1 VLLLNPD
8 AVLDSSAIGALLAA
22 AGRHPEAIGF
32 SPKVML
38 QGYEG
43 ILDSVGID
51 LLLGSEGSQRGLGE
65 PDVGQFDV
73 EERIAGLCFAAA
85 LIRRSAFLDESVGGL
100 DDRFFMFYEDVD
112 WSMRASLQGETFWSV
127 PSAHVQHV
135 HSASTRAMPS
145 AFKERLIRRNIIWTA
160 AKNLERR
167 RVGRVVARQT
177 AVAIL
182 SALRSRHGLTGL
194 RAITEAW
201 IGMPA
206 MLASRRV
213 YQRRRRLSDQDVLIR
228 GSKFGSFDTSKYGP
242 VASVRTLVGVLSRLY
257 VSSPNPALGALV
269 LRLSLAQQTSA
280 PYPGRIAQLVRES
293 GIEISPGLEWLL
305 QRLEASTK
313 T

>member
-1 VLLLNPD
+1 
-8 AVLDSSAIGALLAA
+8 
-22 AGRHPEAIGF
+22 
-32 SPKVML
+32 ML